1 MSSWVNGVL
10 SETLPLRDR
19 GFLYGDGLFETMR
32 VHNGA
37 VRLLHLHLQRLKLGA
52 SRLMIESPSD
62 DLLAGEIAKATAG
75 QKDAVLKLI
84 LTRGQ
89 GARGYRPAADAEPT
103 RVLIADPL
111 PGHVQSLESARTVG
125 VCQTRLGANTRL
137 AGLKTLNRLEN
148 VLARAEWPCNDIAEC
163 LMLDDMEHV
172 IGGTMSNIFVRF
184 DTALCTPL
192 LDRCGVAGVM
202 RRWVM
207 DTMQAM
213 GNAVT
218 ERRLRLSDLES
229 AREIFLTNALIGIW
243 PVGELRLPQGNW
255 RLAEFG
261 ATEQLRTQL
270 RRL

>member
-1 MSSWVNGVL
+1 MTSWVNGVL
-10 SETLPLRDR
+10 SETIAVRDR

-37 VRLLHLHLQRLKLGA
+37 VRLLPLHLERLKGGAARLGI
-52 SRLMIESPSD
+52 MPPSD
-62 DLLAGEIAKATAG
+62 ALLAGEIAVAAASH
-75 QKDAVLKLI
+75 KDTVLKLI

-89 GARGYRPAADAEPT
+89 GPRGYQPAADTAPS
-103 RVLIADPL
+103 RVLIAEPV
-111 PGHVQSLESARTVG
+111 PEHVQSLESAKTVG
-125 VCQTRLGANTRL
+125 LCQTRLGANTRL
-137 AGLKTLNRLEN
+137 AGLKTLNRLEC
-148 VLARAEWPCNDIAEC
+148 VLARAEWTDSDIAEC
-163 LMLDDMEHV
+163 LMLDDMDQV
-172 IGGTMSNIFVRF
+172 VGGTMSNIFVRF

-207 DTMQAM
+207 ETMQTM

-218 ERRLRLSDLES
+218 ERRLRLSDLDS

-243 PVGELRLPQGNW
+243 SVGELRQAWGTW
-255 RLAEFG
+255 RLTEFG
-261 ATEQLRTQL
+261 AAEQLRTHL